1 MRGFPQEDTLSAVK
15 RAGWAVKKHIDS
27 EVRAVKITQ
36 KEWCI
41 VSCEEKHSQ
50 VSKVFTD
57 EKIEA
62 GLSEFD
68 KTQMSGI
75 VLDETIDHRGV
86 FLCVKLTVP
95 Q

>member
-1 MRGFPQEDTLSAVK
+1 MKGFPQEDTLSTVK
-15 RAGWAVKKHIDS
+15 KAGWAVKKHI
-27 EVRAVKITQ
+27 EVCAVKITERMVYCQ
-36 KEWCI
+36 LQRKEFSSLNI
-41 VSCEEKHSQ
+41 SM
-50 VSKVFTD
+50 D

-75 VLDETIDHRGV
+75 ALDETIDRRGEC
-86 FLCVKLTVP
+86 LCVKLTVP